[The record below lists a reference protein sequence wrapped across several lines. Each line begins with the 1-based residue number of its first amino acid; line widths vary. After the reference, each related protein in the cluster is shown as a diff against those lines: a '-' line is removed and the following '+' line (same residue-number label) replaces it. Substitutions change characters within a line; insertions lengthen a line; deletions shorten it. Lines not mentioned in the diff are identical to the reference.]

1 MKVYE
6 FGNKYNPVIMLFPG
20 TCCQWSSFREVIPPL
35 TDNFYVCCVSYD
47 GFDKTEDTVFP
58 TMIEETEKIEA
69 YIQEHFGGK
78 VFAGYGCSLGGSFI
92 GLLVSRQKI
101 HMEHGII
108 GSSDMDQANKF
119 AAKIMTAIITP
130 IMSSMMKP
138 EEKRGK
144 LMSSLMNKKMEQADD
159 YTKKFMQLMTGEDTP
174 DYSYMDK
181 KSMTNQFYSDLVTPL
196 PEQISVPGTTIHVF
210 YALKMGKK
218 YRERYLKYFKDPDII
233 EFDLRHEELLLYPER
248 WAREV
253 AKACKVYETIDT
265 GKRTGE

>member
-1 MKVYE
+1 
-6 FGNKYNPVIMLFPG
+6 
-20 TCCQWSSFREVIPPL
+20 
-35 TDNFYVCCVSYD
+35 
-47 GFDKTEDTVFP
+47 
-58 TMIEETEKIEA
+58 
-69 YIQEHFGGK
+69 
-78 VFAGYGCSLGGSFI
+78 
-92 GLLVSRQKI
+92 
-101 HMEHGII
+101 MEHGII

-181 KSMTNQFYSDLVTPL
+181 KSMANQFYSDLVTPL